1 MNNHKIINK
10 NESLEKLLN
19 EKYDFTDKYNYSQ
32 SELEKLLNEID
43 DLDNNEIFS
52 QQEMML
58 SKLEYNKNIIK
69 ENNEDIQKIYQ
80 DVLDINRIFKDLNK
94 LVNEQTEPIEQLE
107 IQLNTTLKKT
117 KDGVKQLEIADKMHS
132 SWLSKKNKIILLSIA
147 GLSINVP
154 IAVFLGLKAGAISG
168 LSTIGLSAISTLFSK
183 K

>member
-80 DVLDINRIFKDLNK
+80 DVLGKY
-94 LVNEQTEPIEQLE
+94 E
-107 IQLNTTLKKT
+107 
-117 KDGVKQLEIADKMHS
+117 
-132 SWLSKKNKIILLSIA
+132 
-147 GLSINVP
+147 
-154 IAVFLGLKAGAISG
+154 
-168 LSTIGLSAISTLFSK
+168 
-183 K
+183 